1 MTLEIRTEDIRQEP
15 SANTTPD
22 QFKVIDDVKDEPTLK
37 EAQDFVG
44 GIVEGIQFPNGDY
57 MIINEEG
64 KLINL
69 PLNVEATALWRATFT
84 KDKYLFGYDDYV
96 CGPVIY
102 IKKKALK
109 RGHSPNERR
118 PNGRRASRLRRCAP
132 SIEVPSHFQ
141 NPNLL
146 LV

>member
-1 MTLEIRTEDIRQEP
+1 
-15 SANTTPD
+15 
-22 QFKVIDDVKDEPTLK
+22 
-37 EAQDFVG
+37 
-44 GIVEGIQFPNGDY
+44 

-84 KDKYLFGYDDYV
+84 KSEYITGYDDYV

-109 RGHSPNERR
+109 TLGSLAQHTCAALRAARFAPAALRAINRGTTPLWKSK
-118 PNGRRASRLRRCAP
+118 L
-132 SIEVPSHFQ
+132 F
-141 NPNLL
+141 
-146 LV
+146 